1 VTFIIL
7 FIVGAAVAFALTVG
21 LALLVGRRPTTA
33 VAPPPA
39 PPRPAPEAPP
49 KAPPEAPPAPP
60 GAPPEAKPAPIEAP
74 PAPAAPAPPA
84 EVVEAPPVA
93 PPAPPAV
100 EPEAKP
106 SVATRFLRSLTRSR
120 TVLGERLGAIMS
132 RGRLDEEAWE
142 DVEEAL
148 IRADVGVAATDAI
161 LQSLR
166 RQKLKPEEL
175 GEALRTELVGILD
188 RTDRTFRFSDK
199 APSVWLVAG
208 VNGTGKT
215 TSIAKLA
222 RMLQGDGKT
231 VVLAAADTFR
241 AAAIDQLGTWAERL
255 GVHMIRHAP
264 GADPGAVVFDAVEY
278 ALARSIDVVIVD
290 TAGRL
295 HTKSSLMDELKKIR
309 RIAERKGEVTE
320 ALLVLDATVGQNGI
334 AQARTFGEAVQVTG
348 VVLTKL
354 DGSARGG
361 IVVAVQEELG
371 IPVKAVGIGEQ
382 MGDLE
387 LFDPKAFVDALV
399 EVPGD
404 AA

>member
-7 FIVGAAVAFALTVG
+7 FVLSAAVLLAATVGAAQ
-21 LALLVGRRPTTA
+21 LVGRRSRAA
-33 VAPPPA
+33 VAPPKAPPKAPPPA
-39 PPRPAPEAPP
+39 PPAAPPPAAPPKAPAAPP
-49 KAPPEAPPAPP
+49 KAPPAAPPKAKPAPAEAPPAAPAPAPPAPP
-60 GAPPEAKPAPIEAP
+60 
-74 PAPAAPAPPA
+74 
-84 EVVEAPPVA
+84 VA
-93 PPAPPAV
+93 

-106 SVATRFLRSLTRSR
+106 GVATRLLRSLTRSR
-120 TVLGERLGAIMS
+120 AVLGERLGAIMS

-148 IRADVGVAATDAI
+148 IRADVGVPATEAI
-161 LQSLR
+161 LESLR
-166 RQKLKPEEL
+166 RQKLKPEDL
-175 GEALRTELVGILD
+175 GVALRTELVGILD
-188 RTDRTFRFSDK
+188 RTDRTFRY
-199 APSVWLVAG
+199 AEQGPSVWLVAG

-222 RMLQGDGKT
+222 RMLQAEGKT

-278 ALARSIDVVIVD
+278 AVAKSIDVVIVD

-295 HTKSSLMDELKKIR
+295 HTKSPLMDELKKIR
-309 RIAERKGEVTE
+309 RIAERKGQVTE

-371 IPVKAVGIGEQ
+371 IPVKAVGVGEQ
-382 MGDLE
+382 MTDLE
-387 LFDPKAFVDALV
+387 LFDPKAFAEALV
-399 EVPGD
+399 EVPKD

>member
-1 VTFIIL
+1 V
-7 FIVGAAVAFALTVG
+7 
-21 LALLVGRRPTTA
+21 
-33 VAPPPA
+33 
-39 PPRPAPEAPP
+39 
-49 KAPPEAPPAPP
+49 
-60 GAPPEAKPAPIEAP
+60 
-74 PAPAAPAPPA
+74 
-84 EVVEAPPVA
+84 VVEAPPAVVE
-93 PPAPPAV
+93 APPAV
-100 EPEAKP
+100 EPEERP
-106 SVATRFLRSLTRSR
+106 SVATRLLRSLTRSR
-120 TVLGERLGAIMS
+120 TVLGDRLGAIMS

-142 DVEEAL
+142 EVEEAL
-148 IRADVGVAATDAI
+148 IRADVGVPATDAI
-161 LQSLR
+161 LESLR
-166 RQKLKPEEL
+166 RQKLKPEDL
-175 GEALRTELVGILD
+175 GEALRAELVGILD
-188 RTDRTFRFSDK
+188 RTDRTFRYSSK
-199 APSVWLVAG
+199 GPSVWLVAG

-222 RMLQGDGKT
+222 KMLQDEGKT

-241 AAAIDQLGTWAERL
+241 AAAIDQLGTWADRL

-278 ALARSIDVVIVD
+278 AIARSIDVVIVD

-295 HTKSSLMDELKKIR
+295 HTKSPLMDELKKIR

-371 IPVKAVGIGEQ
+371 IPVKAVGVGEQ
-382 MGDLE
+382 ITDLE

-399 EVPGD
+399 EVPRD

>member
-1 VTFIIL
+1 MTFIIL
-7 FIVGAAVAFALTVG
+7 FVVGAAILFLLTVG

-39 PPRPAPEAPP
+39 PAKPAPEAPP
-49 KAPPEAPPAPP
+49 KAPPAAPPAPP
-60 GAPPEAKPAPIEAP
+60 AAPPEAKRAPIEAP
-74 PAPAAPAPPA
+74 PAPPAPPA

-93 PPAPPAV
+93 PPAPPAPPAAP
-100 EPEAKP
+100 PEARP

-120 TVLGERLGAIMS
+120 TALGERLGAIMS

-161 LQSLR
+161 LESLR

-175 GEALRTELVGILD
+175 GEALRAELVGILD
-188 RTDRTFRFSDK
+188 RSDRTFRFSDR
-199 APSVWLVAG
+199 APTVWLVAG

-222 RMLQGDGKT
+222 RMLQGEGKT

-255 GVHMIRHAP
+255 DVHMIRHAP

-295 HTKSSLMDELKKIR
+295 HTKSPLMDELKKIR

-348 VVLTKL
+348 VILTKL

-382 MGDLE
+382 MADLE

-399 EVPGD
+399 EVP
-404 AA
+404 AS

>member
-1 VTFIIL
+1 MTFIIL
-7 FIVGAAVAFALTVG
+7 FIVSAFVLFALTVG
-21 LALLVGRRPTTA
+21 LALLVGRRPTTV

-49 KAPPEAPPAPP
+49 KAPPGAPPAPP
-60 GAPPEAKPAPIEAP
+60 TAPPAPPEAKPAPIEAP
-74 PAPAAPAPPA
+74 PAAPPA
-84 EVVEAPPVA
+84 EVVEAPPPA

-100 EPEAKP
+100 PPEAKP

-132 RGRLDEEAWE
+132 RGKLDEEAWE
-142 DVEEAL
+142 EVEEAL

-161 LQSLR
+161 LESLR
-166 RQKLKPEEL
+166 RQKLKPEQL

-188 RTDRTFRFSDK
+188 RTDRTFRFSDR
-199 APSVWLVAG
+199 APTVWLVAG

-222 RMLQGDGKT
+222 RMLQGEGKT

-382 MGDLE
+382 MDDLE

-399 EVPGD
+399 EVP
-404 AA
+404 AL

>member
-1 VTFIIL
+1 VTFITL
-7 FIVGAAVAFALTVG
+7 FFVAAAVVLALTIG
-21 LALLVGRRPTTA
+21 LALLVAGRSSTA

-39 PPRPAPEAPP
+39 PPKAPPAPLP
-49 KAPPEAPPAPP
+49 KAPPAAPPAP
-60 GAPPEAKPAPIEAP
+60 KPVP
-74 PAPAAPAPPA
+74 
-84 EVVEAPPVA
+84 EVVEAPP
-93 PPAPPAV
+93 PV
-100 EPEAKP
+100 EPEVKP
-106 SVATRFLRSLTRSR
+106 SVATRLLRSLTRSR
-120 TVLGERLGAIMS
+120 AVLGERLGAIMT
-132 RGRLDEEAWE
+132 RGKLDEEAWE
-142 DVEEAL
+142 EVEEAL
-148 IRADVGVAATDAI
+148 IRADVGVPATDAI
-161 LQSLR
+161 LESLR
-166 RQKLKPEEL
+166 RQKLKPEDL

-199 APSVWLVAG
+199 GPSVWLVAG

-222 RMLQGDGKT
+222 KMLQDEGRT

-255 GVHMIRHAP
+255 NVHMIRHAP

-278 ALARSIDVVIVD
+278 AVARSIDVVIVD

-295 HTKSSLMDELKKIR
+295 HTKSPLMDELKKIR

-334 AQARTFGEAVQVTG
+334 AQARTFGEAIQVTG

-382 MGDLE
+382 MTDLE

-399 EVPGD
+399 EVPRD